1 MDIERGKE
9 MLKKID
15 WYKVVGLCLL
25 AWIGL
30 SMAMIKEDGLRVRP
44 VSVDPDGSTFTV
56 ENIGN

>member
-1 MDIERGKE
+1 

-44 VSVDPDGSTFTV
+44 GYLEGRMTVDPDGGTFTV

>member
-1 MDIERGKE
+1 

-30 SMAMIKEDGLRVRP
+30 SMAMIKEDGLRVREGKGW
-44 VSVDPDGSTFTV
+44 SANTWRTYSR
-56 ENIGN
+56 

>member
-1 MDIERGKE
+1 